1 MIKISDFQKH
11 IALYGADLSRWP
23 VQDIKPAVDLIQHST
38 EAGKI
43 FAEAEKFDQ
52 LLRHYQ
58 PSSVNLSRLADS
70 IVKTT
75 KSPPSKA
82 KRSFLPN
89 PAYFFVPGGGML
101 VAAILGFMIGFHPA
115 VKEEFLLDPA
125 FYTQEQIVSDSGADV
140 DNEGA
145 S

>member
-1 MIKISDFQKH
+1 MMKISDFQKH
-11 IALYGADLSRWP
+11 IDLYGADLSRWP
-23 VQDIKPAVDLIQHST
+23 VQDIKPAVDLIQHSP

-58 PSSVNLSRLADS
+58 PVNVNLSRLADR
-70 IVKTT
+70 IVKKT
-75 KSPPSKA
+75 KSLPLKV

-115 VKEEFLLDPA
+115 AKQELLLDLA
-125 FYTQEQIVSDSGADV
+125 FYTQDQIVSDSGTDV
-140 DNEGA
+140 DNEGN